1 MINYLFLWL
10 STYIYLKIPNHR
22 MKKMLFLCWIQM
34 LCLHIATA
42 KEGEFMMKVNDSTSF
57 TISLDSCVIDVKDST
72 SDQSMRKYCLVWDSY
87 KELLVKKGAKKI
99 VSNDV
104 EDGYYWA
111 DCDVMNNV
119 LADRDYDYLLSPNLE
134 FYWDFTKNKSFY
146 EKRRCKK
153 IRDFKK
159 LVSPPFHYKGIM
171 GECDVNEDGLTDYV
185 IGIQGPD
192 SLQPAHWNKDS
203 LLNGTKNGFMLV
215 LNKGRYFET
224 DIRNDACFHSDNYES
239 LYDDTYLPVDEEV
252 EISGKTFS
260 VEYTCGKYGI
270 WGYEFSYQNGN
281 YELTGYYDG
290 GGHTF
295 YPTDSSMKINFK
307 NGVVTLWWE
316 NDAWEDDETSETSPL
331 ERQQITAF
339 YSISGG
345 APLLIT
351 DYGDDEE

>member
-1 MINYLFLWL
+1 MMNYLFLWL
-10 STYIYLKIPNHR
+10 STYIYLKITNHR

-57 TISLDSCVIDVKDST
+57 TIRLDSCVIDVKDST
-72 SDQSMRKYCLVWDSY
+72 SDQFMRKYCFVWDSH
-87 KELLVKKGAKKI
+87 KNILVRKGAGKI
-99 VSNDV
+99 VSDDV
-104 EDGYYWA
+104 ADGYYWV

-134 FYWDFTKNKSFY
+134 LYWGFTKDKAIY
-146 EKRRCKK
+146 EKRKCKRV
-153 IRDFKK
+153 RDFKK
-159 LVSPPFHYKGIM
+159 LVAPPFCYKGII

-185 IGIQGPD
+185 IDILKSDCLQGGDRD
-192 SLQPAHWNKDS
+192 SVNE
-203 LLNGTKNGFMLV
+203 TKNGFILV
-215 LNKGRYFET
+215 INKGRYFET
-224 DIRNDACFHSDNYES
+224 DIRNDACFHTYGIFPYGSYYAPDES
-239 LYDDTYLPVDEEV
+239 I
-252 EISGKTFS
+252 EISGKSFS
-260 VEYTCGKYGI
+260 VQYACGQYG
-270 WGYEFSYQNGN
+270 WWTYNFSYLNGN
-281 YELTGYYDG
+281 YVLSSYHEGDGKRYYPID
-290 GGHTF
+290 HTM
-295 YPTDSSMKINFK
+295 DIDFK

-331 ERQQITAF
+331 ERQQITAY

>member
-1 MINYLFLWL
+1 MN
-10 STYIYLKIPNHR
+10 KIII
-22 MKKMLFLCWIQM
+22 FCWIQL
-34 LCLHIATA
+34 LCLHVIKAD
-42 KEGEFMMKVNDSTSF
+42 EERSDFVMKVNDSTS
-57 TISLDSCVIDVKDST
+57 ILVRLDSCVIDVPDPRSNGFV
-72 SDQSMRKYCLVWDSY
+72 RKYCLVWDGY

-104 EDGYYWA
+104 EDDYSWA
-111 DCDVMNNV
+111 DDDVMNSV
-119 LADRDYDYLLSPNLE
+119 LADRDYEYLLSPRFH

-146 EKRRCKK
+146 EKHRCKK
-153 IRDFKK
+153 IRNFKK
-159 LVSPPFHYKGIM
+159 LVAPPFHFKGIM

-192 SLQPAHWNKDS
+192 RLQPAHWNKDS

-239 LYDDTYLPVDEEV
+239 LDDDTYLPVDEEV
-252 EISGKTFS
+252 KISGKTFS

-281 YELTGYYDG
+281 YELTGYYAG

-307 NGVVTLWWE
+307 NGVVSLWWE
-316 NDAWEDDETSETSPL
+316 NDAWGDEETDETPPQESQT
-331 ERQQITAF
+331 ITA
-339 YSISGG
+339 YYTISGG

-351 DYGDDEE
+351 DFGDDDY